1 MGTPLAAT
9 DIDQSPATAETL
21 AAEVA
26 ALRSG
31 DKQAFVALVRQHHR
45 ALVALARGVVG
56 ADDAEDVV
64 QRAWVKAYRAIA
76 SFEGRASPRSWLG
89 SIVMN
94 EARMALRSRARV
106 PHVFADELEDVM
118 ARRFDAD
125 GHWSDPP
132 AAWSDGGPEALLMRD
147 QLGEC
152 LHKILNALPPQQR
165 AVLELRDM
173 QGQSYEAIGD
183 GLGISVGNVRV
194 LLHRARQ
201 RLYLALE
208 RYEVTGQC

>member
-1 MGTPLAAT
+1 MGTPLVST
-9 DIDQSPATAETL
+9 DIDEPPAHATSPTE
-21 AAEVA
+21 EVA
-26 ALRSG
+26 TLRSG
-31 DKQAFVALVRQHHR
+31 DKRAFAALVRQHHR

-94 EARMALRSRARV
+94 EARMALRSRARD

-118 ARRFDAD
+118 SRRFDAD
-125 GHWSDPP
+125 GHWTDPP
-132 AAWSDGGPEALLMRD
+132 ATWSEGGPEALLMRD

-152 LHKILNALPPQQR
+152 LHKILDAIPPHQR
-165 AVLELRDM
+165 AVLEMRDV
-173 QGQSYEAIGD
+173 QGLSYKAIGD